1 MVTPAAKRKAV
12 AHLVEVYGMSERRA
26 CKAIGCCRM
35 TMRYEASR
43 VDDAGLRQRMR
54 AIAEV
59 RRRFGYRRLHVLLK
73 REGHLVNHKK
83 LFRLYRERFRPGQ
96 RSVLTRPR
104 PKIDIGVRANLAGR
118 TD

>member
-1 MVTPAAKRKAV
+1 MLLPHDHQIPDEQA
-12 AHLVEVYGMSERRA
+12 
-26 CKAIGCCRM
+26 
-35 TMRYEASR
+35 
-43 VDDAGLRQRMR
+43 DDSGLRKRMR

-59 RRRFGYRRLHVLLK
+59 RRRFGYQRLHVLLK
-73 REGHLVNHKK
+73 REGNLVSHKK
-83 LFRLYRERFRPGQ
+83 LFRLYRERFRPAQ

>member
-12 AHLVEVYGMSERRA
+12 AHLMGAHGMSERRA

-35 TMRYEASR
+35 TVRYKASR
-43 VDDAGLRQRMR
+43 AEDTALRQRMR

-73 REGHLVNHKK
+73 REGYLVNH
-83 LFRLYRERFRPGQ
+83 RERSPV
-96 RSVLTRPR
+96 SLSP
-104 PKIDIGVRANLAGR
+104 D
-118 TD
+118 